1 MLNLGQLFCLW
12 YFCGQVCGM
21 GLLSVVLNWAR
32 CSVHATGVLFMVMTL
47 VSLFLCCELLS
58 MVLNCGR
65 CAVLVLCSGP
75 QTF

>member
-1 MLNLGQLFCLW
+1 MALT
-12 YFCGQVCGM
+12 V
-21 GLLSVVLNWAR
+21 
-32 CSVHATGVLFMVMTL
+32 ATGVLSMVVIL

-58 MVLNCGR
+58 VVLNCGR